1 MALNR
6 VVPTS
11 CIPVEIGIVFETPI
25 KLTDFN
31 WLPWPKAQSAPE
43 IKPTII
49 TVKLSKA
56 ALPVN
61 SKPIP
66 TIRVPKVVPRIW
78 L

>member
-1 MALNR
+1 MLLNK

-11 CIPVEIGIVFETPI
+11 CIPVEIGIVLETPI

-31 WLPWPKAQSAPE
+31 WLPWPNAHKALE
-43 IKPTII
+43 IKPTMI

-56 ALPVN
+56 VLPVT
-61 SKPIP
+61 SKQNP
-66 TIRVPKVVPRIW
+66 TINVPKVVPRIW